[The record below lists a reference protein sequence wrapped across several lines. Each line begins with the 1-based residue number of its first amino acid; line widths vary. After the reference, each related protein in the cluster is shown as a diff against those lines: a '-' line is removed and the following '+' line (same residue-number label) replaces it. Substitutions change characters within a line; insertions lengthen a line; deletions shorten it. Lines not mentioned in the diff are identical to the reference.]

1 MLVGAAAAL
10 GPEGA
15 ELRDD
20 LLAELVAPVGERECD
35 VGVQALELLGVS
47 SAADTKLEHVAVVG
61 SYRAARER
69 PADSTLPVRRALEAR
84 AEVGIVG
91 YGAAPATDATGRLD
105 AGNRRNEART
115 RQIIGGRK
123 GPPGVVV
130 GCLLRYGRTAKGAAH
145 DDAPEGA
152 WGSAQLPLERRSII
166 HRPRS

>member
-10 GPEGA
+10 GPEAA

-20 LLAELVAPVGERECD
+20 LLAELVASVGERECD

-61 SYRAARER
+61 SCRPAREP
-69 PADSTLPVRRALEAR
+69 PADSTLPVRRAREAR
-84 AEVGIVG
+84 AELRIVG
-91 YGAAPATDATGRLD
+91 YGAAPATDAPARLD
-105 AGNRRNEART
+105 TGNRGDEVRT
-115 RQIIGGRK
+115 RQIVGGRK

-130 GCLLRYGRTAKGAAH
+130 RCLLRYGRTAEGAAH
-145 DDAPEGA
+145 DDPPKGA